1 MQTLPDHRLS
11 PLECRCAWHS
21 DDCGC
26 AHCHEHKEHHWRDWP
41 VYPACAGCQAQLMDL
56 LKENTDYFDLL
67 KREAA

>member
-26 AHCHEHKEHHWRDWP
+26 ASAESSKHLLSQRRVECA
-41 VYPACAGCQAQLMDL
+41 ACARHTGCGALI
-56 LKENTDYFDLL
+56 
-67 KREAA
+67 